1 MLDAAPRLTFSDY
14 TGKYAIEETPL
25 NMAWDGVGYR
35 VIECGEAG
43 HAYVATRPIELDGN
57 GNPVRSPAEWRCSA
71 WMPVSPP
78 LDNPLTAKARCDS
91 ANEVYRAFLAN
102 LREGQ
107 GAEWINAEKARMDD
121 ILNGRRV
128 G

>member
-14 TGKYAIEETPL
+14 TGKYAIEEAPL
-25 NMAWDGVGYR
+25 NMAWDGVGFR
-35 VIECGEAG
+35 VIECAEAG
-43 HAYVATRPIELDGN
+43 RAYVATRPIEVDGN
-57 GNPVRSPAEWRCSA
+57 GSIVGQRGEWRCSA
-71 WMPVSPP
+71 WMPVCEP

-91 ANEVYRAFLAN
+91 ANEVWRAFVADC
-102 LREGQ
+102 
-107 GAEWINAEKARMDD
+107 AERPAAWINAEKARMAD